1 MKKSILFLILL
12 LPINV
17 NAHDYSSSF
26 KFNDKCYQV
35 KKNETY
41 IKGNDIEYGYL
52 HKWKEYKQI
61 NCNKHVEGTKDKIIK
76 VNRTNNI
83 FMKKFE
89 NLKLWINEKYSN
101 KFLTYPDKN
110 LENIKSN

>member
-1 MKKSILFLILL
+1 MKQTILFILL
-12 LPINV
+12 LFPLKV

-26 KFNDKCYQV
+26 KVNDKCYQV

-61 NCNKHVEGTKDKIIK
+61 NCNKHIDGTKEKIIK
-76 VNRTNNI
+76 LNLINNI
-83 FMKKFE
+83 FKEKYE
-89 NLKLWINEKYSN
+89 NLKIWINEKYSN
-101 KFLTYPDKN
+101 KFSNKPYKN
-110 LENIKSN
+110 SENGRNN